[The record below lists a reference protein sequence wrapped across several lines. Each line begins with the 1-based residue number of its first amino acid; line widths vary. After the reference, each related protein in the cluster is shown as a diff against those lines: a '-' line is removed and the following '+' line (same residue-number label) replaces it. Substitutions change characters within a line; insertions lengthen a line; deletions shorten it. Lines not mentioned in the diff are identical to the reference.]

1 MMHAIRQAHRRQRR
15 RRAFAPEPL
24 WHAAINQRQFHIGE
38 CIRTW
43 QQIEGLKDKTKA
55 PAAEIGQPIMRQRPH
70 IFAHQAVAAACGP
83 IKAADQIE
91 EGGFAGTRWPHGGH
105 KTPRCD
111 GKRYI
116 LQRGHHALTG
126 WVMLG
131 EAGSFNQS
139 HHGIRKAAL
148 RRKPRRRQR
157 VPDR

>member
-1 MMHAIRQAHRRQRR
+1 M
-15 RRAFAPEPL
+15 
-24 WHAAINQRQFHIGE
+24 
-38 CIRTW
+38 
-43 QQIEGLKDKTKA
+43 KDKPKA
-55 PAAEIGQPIMRQRPH
+55 ATAEISKPVMGQRPH
-70 IFAHQAVAAACGP
+70 IFTHQVVIAACGP

-105 KTPRCD
+105 KTPRCY

-131 EAGSFNQS
+131 EAGGFNQS
-139 HHGIRKAAL
+139 RHGIKKAAL

-157 VPDR
+157 VLGR